1 MGQGDPGH
9 GREARLSVEVPAC
22 ASLQEVRARIDALDE
37 RIVRL
42 LAERFAYA
50 GQAAGFKRSA
60 AEVPAPER
68 VAEVVSRVRRIAT
81 ENGAPPGGVEQVY
94 RALIEAMISIERG
107 LKEKPSKD

>member
-1 MGQGDPGH
+1 V
-9 GREARLSVEVPAC
+9 AVPAC
-22 ASLQEVRARIDALDE
+22 TSLQEVRARIDALDE

-50 GQAAGFKRSA
+50 GQAARFKKSV

-68 VAEVVSRVRRIAT
+68 VAEVLARVRKIASA
-81 ENGAPPGGVEQVY
+81 NGAPPGGVEQVY
-94 RALIEAMISIERG
+94 RALIGAMIEIERE